1 MEIVKKVEFE
11 GKIPVWFFIDN
22 IRLYDENQKLIE
34 KDDQYFCFFN
44 LSKPTPF
51 IFGELVR
58 DGLGR
63 MVISKTF
70 ADSLNNAKEYVMNKF
85 GFRI

>member
-1 MEIVKKVEFE
+1 
-11 GKIPVWFFIDN
+11 
-22 IRLYDENQKLIE
+22 
-34 KDDQYFCFFN
+34 
-44 LSKPTPF
+44 
-51 IFGELVR
+51 
-58 DGLGR
+58 